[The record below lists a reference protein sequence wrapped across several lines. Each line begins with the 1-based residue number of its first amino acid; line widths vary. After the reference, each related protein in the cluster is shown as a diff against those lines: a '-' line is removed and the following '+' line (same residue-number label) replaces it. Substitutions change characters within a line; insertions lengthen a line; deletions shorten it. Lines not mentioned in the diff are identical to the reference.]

1 MTWWRLV
8 FRSLLHHRRMNATV
22 AMGVAA
28 ATAVLTGA
36 LIVGDSVRGSLRA
49 LALDRLGQIDRV
61 LVSGRFFRESLSE
74 ELAAEPDFQRQFSA
88 AVPAILFP
96 RATVETQDK
105 DPSSRATG
113 VFLIGAHDDFWDLGD
128 PTARPNLPLGAEQ
141 IVVNTTLAK
150 DLGVQVGD
158 RLLLRLPK
166 SNEVPADSTLGEK
179 EDLIRTIVGLDVV
192 AIVPDRSLGRFS
204 LSASQ
209 TAPRNAFVAMETIQA
224 ALEQEG
230 RVNALLIGRHES
242 SPRSDASAAAEPAI
256 LLNPRL
262 EDYGIQLQRVRRTFR
277 APGSETDDVIYDY
290 IHATT
295 NRMLFEPAAAEA
307 FQEALG
313 QRGLQAVSTY
323 VVNAI
328 ATPEREGSEDIPYS
342 LVTGIESSLPY
353 GPLLDEAGQP
363 IRLADDQIVL
373 NSWAAADLN
382 ARIGD
387 RIMLRFYRPE
397 AAHGKLEEDSAQWT
411 LGAIV
416 PLTEPATAYSRRRA
430 ATYDQRPTTV
440 NDPDLTPEV
449 EGVTD
454 QDSIDSWDAPFPVDY
469 SRVRS
474 QDDDYWQNHRTT
486 PKAFVSL
493 EAARKRWGS
502 RFGYVTSFRIP
513 VPADLPPGSEAEA
526 AHLAQ
531 LQTELA
537 AALRPVMDRLGFE
550 FQPIRQ
556 RSLDAAAGT
565 TPFDVLFLALSLFV
579 ILAAL
584 ILVMLL
590 FRLAVEQRASEIGTL
605 LAVGFRRF
613 RTAGL
618 LVAEGVLVAAVG
630 GILGVAAGTGY
641 AWLMITGLQT
651 WWVGAITTP
660 FLLMFVSRETLVAG
674 YLSGVLVCAATIGI
688 SLRFMRRTTV
698 RSLLAGRAAQESSFQ
713 YRSRRWWWLASATL
727 LAVSLGLAVAAAR
740 SGGETQA
747 ASFVGAGGAVLAS
760 LLIAIRGYLRSGGRV
775 FGRGDGLSLPT
786 LAARNA
792 ARNPTRST
800 MTIGLMAVASFL
812 IIAMGAFR
820 AEPTDRGTGGF
831 NLMAESD
838 RPVFENLNTVE
849 GRDRLLGTW
858 AETLQ
863 DSMVFGLRVQA
874 GDDAACTNLYR
885 PSQPRVLG
893 VPPSL
898 IEHFDGQD
906 APSFGWAASAAKLD
920 QHRANPWHL
929 LESERGDDGVIP
941 VILDMNTAMYSLQL
955 YRGIGEEFEVQYD
968 ARPPIRFRVVGLL
981 TTCILQG
988 SLLVHERDFLR
999 EFPDV
1004 AGYRMFLIR
1013 AAENR
1018 EEQVA
1023 SVLEDRLSDAGFDAT
1038 SAARRLDN
1046 LLAVQNTY
1054 LSTFQTLGALGLL
1067 LGTFGLA
1074 TVQIR
1079 NVVERRSELA
1089 LMRAAGFRRARLA
1102 LMVLQENVAL
1112 LLAGLLSGFVAA
1124 MVAVVPHVVLGGAT
1138 LPLRDLTITLGVIL
1152 AVGILSSLTSV
1163 RTTLRAPLLPALRGE

>member
-1 MTWWRLV
+1 
-8 FRSLLHHRRMNATV
+8 
-22 AMGVAA
+22 
-28 ATAVLTGA
+28 

-49 LALDRLGQIDRV
+49 LALDRLGQIDHV
-61 LVSGRFFRESLSE
+61 LVSGRFFREALSE
-74 ELAAEPDFQRQFSA
+74 ELAADPDFQSGFSA
-88 AVPAILFP
+88 AVPAVLFP
-96 RATVETQDK
+96 RATVETQGK

-113 VFLIGAHDDFWDLGD
+113 VLLIGANDDFWNLGD
-128 PTARPNLPLGAEQ
+128 PAARPNPYPGADE
-141 IVVNTTLAK
+141 IVLNTTLAQ
-150 DLGVQVGD
+150 DLGVQSGD

-166 SNEVPADSTLGEK
+166 SSEVPADSTLGKK
-179 EDLIRTIVGLDVV
+179 EDLVQTIVGLKVV

-209 TAPRNAFVAMETIQA
+209 ATPRNAFVALETIQD

-230 RVNALLIGRHES
+230 RINALLVGHGAD
-242 SPRSDASAAAEPAI
+242 SPPTDSPAAAAPAAM
-256 LLNPRL
+256 LQPRL
-262 EDYGIQLQRVRRTFR
+262 EDYGIQVQRVRRTFR
-277 APGSETDDVIYDY
+277 APGSETDEVVFDY
-290 IHATT
+290 FHATT
-295 NRMLFEPAAAEA
+295 NRMLLEPAAAEA
-307 FQEALG
+307 IQKALK
-313 QRGLQAVSTY
+313 QRDIQAVSTY

-328 ATPEREGSEDIPYS
+328 ATPDRKDSEDIPYS
-342 LVTGIESSLPY
+342 LVTGIESRLPF

-363 IRLADDQIVL
+363 ILLADDQIVL
-373 NSWAAADLN
+373 NGWAAADLN
-382 ARIGD
+382 AQVGD
-387 RIMLRFYRPE
+387 RIALRFYRPE
-397 AAHGKLEEDSAQWT
+397 ATHGKLEEDTAYLT

-416 PLTEPATAYSRRRA
+416 PLTEPATSYSRRRE

-440 NDPDLTPEV
+440 NDPALTPEV

-454 QDSIDSWDAPFPVDY
+454 QDSIESWEAPFPVDY
-469 SRVRS
+469 SLVRS

-493 EAARKRWGS
+493 ETARTLWGS
-502 RFGYVTSFRIP
+502 RFGYITSFRIP
-513 VPADLPPGSEAEA
+513 VPLDLPPGSDAEA

-531 LQTELA
+531 LEMELA
-537 AALRPVMDRLGFE
+537 AALRPVMGRLGFE

-556 RSLDAAAGT
+556 RSLAAAAGT
-565 TPFDVLFLALSLFV
+565 TPFDVLFLALSMFV

-605 LAVGFRRF
+605 LAVGFPRP

-618 LVAEGVLVAAVG
+618 LIAEGGLVAAVG
-630 GILGVAAGTGY
+630 GLLGVAAGTGY
-641 AWLMITGLQT
+641 AWLMIAGLQT
-651 WWVGAITTP
+651 WWVGAIATP
-660 FLLMFVSRETLVAG
+660 FLQMFVSRGTLAAG

-688 SLRFMRRTTV
+688 SLRFMRRTAV
-698 RSLLAGRAAQESSFQ
+698 RSLLAGRATDEAAFQ
-713 YRSRRWWWLASATL
+713 YRSGRWWWLASAAL
-727 LAVSLGLAVAAAR
+727 LAVSLGLAVMAAR

-747 ASFVGAGGAVLAS
+747 ASFVGAGAAVLAA
-760 LLIAIRGYLRSGGRV
+760 LLIAIRGYLRSGGRS
-775 FGRGDGLSLPT
+775 FGRGGGLSLPA

-800 MTIGLMAVASFL
+800 MTVGLMAVASFL

-838 RPVFENLNTVE
+838 RPVFENLNTDE

-858 AETLQ
+858 AEKLQ
-863 DSMVFGLRVQA
+863 GSMVFGLRVQA

-898 IEHFDGQD
+898 IEHFDGPD
-906 APSFGWAASAAKLD
+906 APSFGWAASAARSTE
-920 QHRANPWHL
+920 QRANPWRL
-929 LESERGDDGVIP
+929 LESERRDDGTIP
-941 VILDMNTAMYSLQL
+941 VVLDMNTAMYSLQL
-955 YRGIGEEFEVQYD
+955 YRGIGEEFEIQFD
-968 ARPPIRFRVVGLL
+968 MQPPIRFRVVGLL

-988 SLLVHERDFLR
+988 SLLIHEQDFLR
-999 EFPDV
+999 EFPAV
-1004 AGYRMFLIR
+1004 AGYQMFLIR
-1013 AAENR
+1013 TAEDR
-1018 EEQVA
+1018 EERVA
-1023 SVLEDRLSDAGFDAT
+1023 SVLEDRLSDSGFDVT
-1038 SAARRLDN
+1038 SAARRLDS

-1089 LMRAAGFRRARLA
+1089 LMRATGFRRARLA

-1112 LLAGLLSGFVAA
+1112 LLAGLLSGFFAA
-1124 MVAVVPHVVLGGAT
+1124 MVAVVPHVVLGGASV
-1138 LPLRDLTITLGVIL
+1138 PLRDLTVTLGIIL
-1152 AVGILSSLTSV
+1152 LVGILSSLTSV
-1163 RTTLRAPLLPALRGE
+1163 RTTLRAPLLPALRGD